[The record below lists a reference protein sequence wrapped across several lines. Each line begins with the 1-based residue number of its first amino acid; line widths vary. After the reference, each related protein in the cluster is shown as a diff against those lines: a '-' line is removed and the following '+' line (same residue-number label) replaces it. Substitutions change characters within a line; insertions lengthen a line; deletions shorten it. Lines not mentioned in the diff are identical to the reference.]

1 MLQETESY
9 QATTEKKKKKKHEIK
24 TTTLPVLH
32 STFAVQ

>member
-9 QATTEKKKKKKHEIK
+9 QATTEKKKKHEIK
-24 TTTLPVLH
+24 TTILPVLH